1 MYGYLEIIRQN
12 YEGGVHSTSYA
23 IISCYVVVRATHSMS
38 ASATVLPSRLAI
50 VLLITPRRKRYV
62 RNNSCILLSSTGC
75 WQLTSD

>member
-38 ASATVLPSRLAI
+38 ASATVLPSLAI
-50 VLLITPRRKRYV
+50 VPLITPRRKRYV